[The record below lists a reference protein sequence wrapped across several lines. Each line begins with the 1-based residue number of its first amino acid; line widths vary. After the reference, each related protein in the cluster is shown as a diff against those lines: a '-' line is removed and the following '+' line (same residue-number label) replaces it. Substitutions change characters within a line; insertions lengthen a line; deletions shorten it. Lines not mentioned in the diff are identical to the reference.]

1 MTDIQL
7 NVCSM
12 RIEPCYFCSAP
23 CYPGHGIAFV
33 RNDGKVD
40 RLALACL
47 FLELARMCS
56 LFAGLQ
62 QFRFCRSKC
71 HKAFKVKRNPR
82 KTRWT
87 KAFRKA
93 AGKEMAQARPS
104 AASSAPSLLP
114 PGLGRCVARC
124 RNRFGGECWAASSR
138 RSIF

>member
-1 MTDIQL
+1 VTDIQL

-40 RLALACL
+40 RSALACL
-47 FLELARMCS
+47 FLELARMCL

-82 KTRWT
+82 N
-87 KAFRKA
+87 AVD
-93 AGKEMAQARPS
+93 ESIP
-104 AASSAPSLLP
+104 
-114 PGLGRCVARC
+114 
-124 RNRFGGECWAASSR
+124 ESR
-138 RSIF
+138 GQGDGSGTPKCC